1 MIGVFFNLA
10 VPCGHSPIIHMLM
23 LRFALFSV
31 LHVLPLQIIC
41 YTGGHRHLSFCYV
54 FLCVSR
60 TKFFL
65 GQNTEKFHALL
76 SIMSMDWIFQQKMVS
91 IHFPRTWGQI
101 IEEVPSL
108 QGIIHGTQIL
118 QWEMFLILRAS
129 VIVSD
134 CTANFETLMD
144 EFCISQ

>member
-1 MIGVFFNLA
+1 
-10 VPCGHSPIIHMLM
+10 
-23 LRFALFSV
+23 
-31 LHVLPLQIIC
+31 
-41 YTGGHRHLSFCYV
+41 
-54 FLCVSR
+54 
-60 TKFFL
+60 
-65 GQNTEKFHALL
+65 
-76 SIMSMDWIFQQKMVS
+76 MDWIFQQKMVS